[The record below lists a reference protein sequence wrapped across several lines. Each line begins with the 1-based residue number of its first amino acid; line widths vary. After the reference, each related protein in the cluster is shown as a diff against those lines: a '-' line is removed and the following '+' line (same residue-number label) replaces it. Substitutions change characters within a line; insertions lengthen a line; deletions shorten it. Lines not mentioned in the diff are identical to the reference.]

1 MVADAL
7 PFVGDASFA
16 DVVAHFGVVGFTLD
30 LPVDQAGDPLLRVG

>member
-7 PFVGDASFA
+7 PFVGEASFA

-30 LPVDQAGDPLLRVG
+30 LAVDQAGDSLFCVG